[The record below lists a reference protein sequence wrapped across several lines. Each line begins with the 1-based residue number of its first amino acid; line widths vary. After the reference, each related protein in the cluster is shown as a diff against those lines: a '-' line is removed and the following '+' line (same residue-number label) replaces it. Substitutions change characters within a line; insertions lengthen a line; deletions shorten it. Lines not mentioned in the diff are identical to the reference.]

1 MPSTGM
7 QLLDGWTRET
17 GAATPRPLI
26 VPALSPWSDFL
37 NGLYPSACW
46 LCADGLGAGWFC
58 RGHSLPQ
65 RPPGARC
72 KRCALELPFGLPDGS
87 TCGPCQ
93 AQPSAWTQLVSLGD
107 YHRDDGLRAG
117 ILALK
122 HGGRRDLCLPLG
134 RALARRLEERV
145 HPSCVDL
152 LVPVPLHPLRYLQR
166 GHDQALGL
174 ARSVA
179 AVLNRPLR
187 RSLRRLR
194 PTPAQGT
201 ACSESLWAALL
212 GRGRAGHSRAANVR
226 GAFVLE
232 ERETRHVSGRRV
244 WLVDDV
250 VTSGHTVRECSML
263 LKRAGADSV
272 GVVCLARASLSGHA

>member
-1 MPSTGM
+1 M
-7 QLLDGWTRET
+7 
-17 GAATPRPLI
+17 
-26 VPALSPWSDFL
+26 
-37 NGLYPSACW
+37 
-46 LCADGLGAGWFC
+46 
-58 RGHSLPQ
+58 
-65 RPPGARC
+65 
-72 KRCALELPFGLPDGS
+72 ELPTGLRSGS
-87 TCGPCQ
+87 ICGLCRREP
-93 AQPSAWTQLVSLGD
+93 PAWEQLVSLGD
-107 YHRDDGLRAG
+107 YHRDGGLRAG

-134 RALARRLEERV
+134 RALARRLEE
-145 HPSCVDL
+145 CVPASRIDL

-179 AVLNRPLR
+179 AALNKPVR

-226 GAFVLE
+226 GAFALE
-232 ERETRHVSGRRV
+232 ERETRDVSGRRV

-250 VTSGHTVRECSML
+250 VTSGHTVRECSLL
-263 LKRAGADSV
+263 LKRAGANSV
-272 GVVCLARASLSGHA
+272 GVLCLARASLSGHA

>member
-1 MPSTGM
+1 M
-7 QLLDGWTRET
+7 
-17 GAATPRPLI
+17 AAFRRPLT
-26 VPALSPWSDFL
+26 VAAPSAWSESL
-37 NGLYPSACW
+37 EALYPPACW
-46 LCADGLGAGWFC
+46 LCADGLESGWFC
-58 RGHSLPQ
+58 SNHSLPQ
-65 RPPGARC
+65 GAPAPCCRV
-72 KRCALELPFGLPDGS
+72 CALELPTGLRGGS
-87 TCGPCQ
+87 TCGPCRRE
-93 AQPSAWTQLVSLGD
+93 PPAWEQLVSLGD
-107 YHRDDGLRAG
+107 YHRDRGLRAG

-134 RALARRLEERV
+134 RALARRLEECV
-145 HPSCVDL
+145 HVSGVDL
-152 LVPVPLHPLRYLQR
+152 FVPVPLHPLRHLQR

-179 AVLNRPLR
+179 AVLDRPVR

-212 GRGRAGHSRAANVR
+212 GRGRRGHSRAANVSE
-226 GAFVLE
+226 AFALE
-232 ERETRHVSGRRV
+232 EREARHLVGRRV

-250 VTSGHTVRECSML
+250 VTSGHTVRECSVL

-272 GVVCLARASLSGHA
+272 GVLCLARASLSGHG